1 MSYLFM
7 LSVIPME
14 TMTYLEEKMNEMNK
28 RLPHIPHPD
37 ALKVMNTTPILST
50 RTIHVVVLCSCL
62 LLAVRTV

>member
-7 LSVIPME
+7 FSVIPME
-14 TMTYLEEKMNEMNK
+14 TMTYLEEKMNKMNK
-28 RLPHIPHPD
+28 HLPHPD

-62 LLAVRTV
+62 LLAV